1 MSLFSLKHPLPYR
14 LTPENFD
21 EFVGQEHIVG
31 KNKPLRKLV
40 EKGTIFS
47 TIFYGP
53 PGTGKTALA
62 RLISKKLKG
71 EFIEINAVLSTVNDL
86 RKNLERGRK
95 NFQIGKRTI
104 LFIDEIHRFNKAQQ
118 EVLLPDLEAGTI
130 VLIGA
135 STENPFFS
143 LVPAMRSRTKIYEF
157 KPLKVNDLKRLYRIA
172 VSKKEIEDF
181 ADEEVVEFL
190 ARESA
195 GDARKFLT
203 FIEELYILS
212 EGKKPNIELASEVV
226 GKSGQVYS
234 RKGDERYDIIS
245 AFIKSIR
252 GSDPDA
258 AIYYLARMLAGG
270 EDPLFI
276 ARRLVISASEDIGN
290 ANPLAL
296 PVAVSALEAVK
307 NVGLPEAS
315 INLAQATIF
324 LALSPKSNSAYKAI
338 KKALEDVERGVQL
351 EVPPHLRSFPRNEG
365 YKNPHDYPRHW
376 VEQKYLEKELKYYF
390 SSGIG
395 YEKILDR
402 WSKWMKKR

>member
-40 EKGTIFS
+40 EKGRIFS

-104 LFIDEIHRFNKAQQ
+104 LFIDEIHRSNKAQQ

-143 LVPAMRSRTKIYEF
+143 LVPAMRSRTKIYKF
-157 KPLKVNDLKRLYRIA
+157 KPLKINDLKRLYRIA
-172 VSKKEIEDF
+172 VSKKEIEDIQ
-181 ADEEVVEFL
+181 DNTYQTVL
-190 ARESA
+190 
-195 GDARKFLT
+195 
-203 FIEELYILS
+203 LS
-212 EGKKPNIELASEVV
+212 DLN
-226 GKSGQVYS
+226 
-234 RKGDERYDIIS
+234 R
-245 AFIKSIR
+245 
-252 GSDPDA
+252 
-258 AIYYLARMLAGG
+258 
-270 EDPLFI
+270 
-276 ARRLVISASEDIGN
+276 
-290 ANPLAL
+290 
-296 PVAVSALEAVK
+296 
-307 NVGLPEAS
+307 
-315 INLAQATIF
+315 
-324 LALSPKSNSAYKAI
+324 
-338 KKALEDVERGVQL
+338 
-351 EVPPHLRSFPRNEG
+351 
-365 YKNPHDYPRHW
+365 
-376 VEQKYLEKELKYYF
+376 
-390 SSGIG
+390 
-395 YEKILDR
+395 
-402 WSKWMKKR
+402 